1 MEPFKLKEKIY
12 DMILYGS
19 PALEQFPKSE
29 RFLLAADIRR
39 SMYELLRYSIV
50 LEKRYYKKNTIE
62 EIDIELDKLRH
73 MIRMAADKK
82 LYPNRAPCLP
92 FRKYEH
98 WAKLLDEI
106 GKMIGGY
113 KKSAS

>member
-19 PALEQFPKSE
+19 PALEQFPRSE
-29 RFLLAADIRR
+29 KFLLAADIRK
-39 SMYELLRYSIV
+39 SMYELFRFSIV
-50 LEKRYYKKNTIE
+50 LEKRYYKKNTVE
-62 EIDIELDKLRH
+62 EMDIELDKLRH
-73 MIRMAADKK
+73 MIRLAADRN
-82 LYPNRAPCLP
+82 LYASKMPCLP

-98 WAKLLDEI
+98 WAKLLNEI

-113 KKSAS
+113 KKSLS

>member
-29 RFLLAADIRR
+29 RFLLAADIRS
-39 SMYELLRYSIV
+39 SMYELLRYSII

-62 EIDIELDKLRH
+62 EMDIELDKLRH
-73 MIRMAADKK
+73 MVRMAADKR
-82 LYPNRAPCLP
+82 LYPNRAPCLH
-92 FRKYEH
+92 FRKYEY

-113 KKSAS
+113 KKSTS